1 MAEDTKVFGMKAESG
16 RWIFI
21 LLGFIIN
28 ICLGSVYAFSV
39 FKVPLQNWFSDTHQ
53 VTVGSFEGNLPFMI
67 FLAFFAILM
76 FFGGRVLDR
85 LGPKKIGIVGGIL
98 VGLGWILAGILP
110 NIWSS
115 IWAVVLTYGMI
126 GGGGVGLAYGG
137 PIAVAARWFP
147 DKKGLAVGLTLA
159 GFGGSPFI
167 SAYVASALIKAVNP
181 LNTFIYMGIAFVIIV
196 IILSLF
202 LKFPVTGWK
211 PAGWT
216 PKATA
221 VAAAAEMST
230 SQMIKTPAFWGLFL
244 SYTIGCTAG
253 LMAIGVSSPVATEII
268 KLDAATAAVLVGVF
282 AIFNGVG
289 RPLFGWLTDRITP
302 RWSAV
307 ISLAVILVAA
317 ILMLQAGAGTTALY
331 AVCFCALWLCL
342 GGWLAIGPTTTTT
355 FFGALH
361 YARNYGVVFF
371 AYGIGAIVGGLISG
385 LAKDMF
391 GDYSKAF
398 IITAALAVIAILL
411 SIFLLKAPKKVQS

>member
-39 FKVPLQNWFSDTHQ
+39 FKIPLQNWFKDHS
-53 VTVGSFEGNLPFMI
+53 VTVGSFEGGLPFMF
-67 FLAFFAILM
+67 FLAFFSLLM
-76 FFGGRVLDR
+76 FFGGRVLDK
-85 LGPKKIGIVGGIL
+85 LGPKKVGVVGGIL

-110 NIWSS
+110 NIWTS
-115 IWAVVLTYGMI
+115 IWAVVITYGMI

-137 PIAVAARWFP
+137 PIAVASRWFP

-181 LNTFIYMGIAFVIIV
+181 LNTFLYMGVAFVIIV
-196 IILSLF
+196 ILLSLL
-202 LKFPVTGWK
+202 LKFPAAGWK
-211 PAGWT
+211 PAGWQ
-216 PKATA
+216 PAAAAAATA
-221 VAAAAEMST
+221 VDLNT
-230 SQMIKTPAFWGLFL
+230 SEMIKTPTFWGLFL
-244 SYTIGCTAG
+244 AYTIGCLAG
-253 LMAIGVSSPVATEII
+253 LMAIGISSPVGQEVI
-268 KLDAATAAVLVGVF
+268 KIDAAMAAMLVGIF

-307 ISLAVILVAA
+307 VSLAVILLAA
-317 ILMLQAGAGTTALY
+317 VLMLQAGAGTVPLY
-331 AVCFCALWLCL
+331 VGCFCALWLCL
-342 GGWLAIGPTTTTT
+342 GGWLAIAPTATAT
-355 FFGALH
+355 FFGAKN

-371 AYGIGAIVGGLISG
+371 AYGIGALLGGIISG
-385 LAKDMF
+385 QSKDLF
-391 GDYSKAF
+391 GNYNVAF
-398 IITAALAVIAILL
+398 IITAVVAIVGIILAIA
-411 SIFLLKAPKKVQS
+411 LLKPVKKA

>member
-1 MAEDTKVFGMKAESG
+1 MAEDTKLFGMKAESG

-21 LLGFIIN
+21 VLGFIIN

-39 FKVPLQNWFSDTHQ
+39 FKVPLQKWFLDTHT

-67 FLAFFAILM
+67 FLAFFAIMM
-76 FFGGRVLDR
+76 FFGGRVIDK
-85 LGPKKIGIVGGIL
+85 LGPKKIGMIGGIL
-98 VGLGWILAGILP
+98 VGLGWILAGLLP
-110 NIWSS
+110 NMWPS
-115 IWAVVLTYGMI
+115 IWAVVITYGMI

-196 IILSLF
+196 ILLSQF
-202 LKFPVTGWK
+202 LKFPVAGWK

-216 PKATA
+216 PKTAGVA
-221 VAAAAEMST
+221 VAAELTTAEMV
-230 SQMIKTPAFWGLFL
+230 KTPNFWGLFL
-244 SYTIGCTAG
+244 AFTIGSLAG
-253 LMAIGVSSPVATEII
+253 LMAIGISSPVGTEII
-268 KLDAATAAVLVGVF
+268 KLDAAMAAGLVGIF
-282 AIFNGVG
+282 AIFNGLG

-302 RWSAV
+302 RWAAL
-307 ISLAVILVAA
+307 INLAIICVAA
-317 ILMLQAGAGTTALY
+317 VVMLQAAAGTTVLY
-331 AVCFCALWLCL
+331 VICFCLLWMCL
-342 GGWLAIGPTTTTT
+342 GGWLAIAPTATTI
-355 FFGALH
+355 FFGAKN

-371 AYGIGAIVGGLISG
+371 SYGIGAILGGIISG
-385 LAKDMF
+385 LAKDIF

-398 IITAALAVIAILL
+398 IITASLAVVAILL
-411 SIFLLKAPKKVQS
+411 AIFLMKPKKA

>member
-1 MAEDTKVFGMKAESG
+1 MAEDTKLFGMKAESG

-21 LLGFIIN
+21 LLGFVIN

-39 FKVPLQNWFSDTHQ
+39 FKIPLQNWFLTTHK
-53 VTVGSFEGNLPFMI
+53 VTVGSFEGILPFMI
-67 FLAFFAILM
+67 FLMFFAILM

-85 LGPKKIGIVGGIL
+85 LGPKKIGIIGGIL

-110 NIWSS
+110 NIWPS
-115 IWAVVLTYGMI
+115 IWAVVITYGMI

-167 SAYVASALIKAVNP
+167 SANVASALIKAVNP
-181 LNTFIYMGIAFVIIV
+181 LNTFIFMGIAFVIIV
-196 IILSLF
+196 ILLSLF

-216 PKATA
+216 PKATG
-221 VAAAAEMST
+221 VTAAAELST
-230 SQMIKTPAFWGLFL
+230 SEMVKTPTFWGLFL
-244 SYTIGCTAG
+244 AFTIGSLAG
-253 LMAIGVSSPVATEII
+253 LMAIGISSPVGTEVI
-268 KLDAATAAVLVGVF
+268 KLDAAAAAVLVGVF
-282 AIFNGVG
+282 AIFNGLG

-302 RWSAV
+302 RWAAL
-307 ISLAVILVAA
+307 INLAIICVAA
-317 ILMLQAGAGTTALY
+317 VFMLQAGAGTMPLY
-331 AVCFCALWLCL
+331 VACFCALWLCL
-342 GGWLAIGPTTTTT
+342 GGWLAIAPTATTI
-355 FFGALH
+355 FFGARH

-371 AYGIGAIVGGLISG
+371 SYGIGAILGSIISG
-385 LAKDMF
+385 LAKDIF

-398 IITAALAVIAILL
+398 MITASLAAVAIILV
-411 SIFLLKAPKKVQS
+411 IFLMKPFKKA